1 MFFFKLRKT
10 LAVFAVFYFS
20 CFAAGAQQPQSMIL
34 NLKSD
39 EASLAPQNERLASLG
54 EFRIS
59 MASQMLDPQNN
70 RFGFSRFDQF
80 ADDLVLQTRD
90 LETGGILR
98 DPGNLSSTR
107 RIAESQELGSTLTLT
122 AIYFQDEF
130 GRSGAKPQ
138 GIGARKNL
146 GRWAVYGEIGKGET
160 FSRIRWANRK
170 PETTNLL
177 PPKVLMNVAGKNQG
191 QIPPKSA
198 VNVSPTL
205 DESEIPSINN
215 YYLEAIYN
223 FRPSLKGKVS
233 YKRSKME
240 TLESDEKLQVEGI
253 VDAGRDVQIKAG
265 YRNQTMPDVTNEPKQ
280 PNNTKVWTEFI
291 LKF

>member
-1 MFFFKLRKT
+1 MFFSNLRKT
-10 LAVFAVFYFS
+10 LAIFVVFYFS
-20 CFAAGAQQPQSMIL
+20 CFPAGAQQPQSMIL

-39 EASLAPQNERLASLG
+39 EAGLSPQNDRLASLG

-59 MASQMLDPQNN
+59 MASQMLDPQNS

-90 LETGGILR
+90 LETGGPFR
-98 DPGNLSSTR
+98 DTGNFSPAR
-107 RIAESQELGSTLTLT
+107 RMGESQDLGSTLTLT

-130 GRSGAKPQ
+130 GRQNNNPQ
-138 GIGARKNL
+138 ALGARKNL
-146 GRWAVYGEIGKGET
+146 GRWAVYGEIGRGET

-170 PETTNLL
+170 PDPANIVPT
-177 PPKVLMNVAGKNQG
+177 KVLMNVSEKNPG
-191 QIPPKSA
+191 QIPPKTA

-205 DESEIPSINN
+205 DESEIPTINN

-265 YRNQTMPDVTNEPKQ
+265 YRNQTMPDLTNEPKQ